1 MVVKMAAGL
10 PRSGLF
16 EVYIRQQWCR
26 VYVTLNEDSL
36 TLTLDE
42 NPELANSTL
51 GSSDASST
59 LPKTDQL
66 PDSLAGQK
74 RLVRVVKEEQNG
86 LGISIKGGKEN
97 KMPILISKIFKGMAA
112 DKTEKLYVG
121 DAILSVNGE
130 DLREATHDDAVKA
143 LKKAK
148 KVVDIEVKYIREV
161 SPYFRKT
168 SALNDLGWGGQEAQR
183 DAARANWNESKTIPL
198 KLCYLCRNLSM
209 SDPERKTL
217 ELNSPDGK
225 SSCVLRFPD
234 PGTASEWFNLIHANV
249 AILMRQCIEE
259 ANHIMSSAP
268 NSGEIKHIGW
278 LSEQLS
284 NEQGTPT
291 WKPVFLAVTDKDLM
305 MYDTAPWSKEEW
317 ATPFQSHPL
326 LATRLI
332 HSGQRTNPMTGGD
345 LVTFGTRC
353 GTRNGV
359 EMHVF
364 RVETQRDL
372 AYWSRALVQG
382 SHGAAVLIKEVSC
395 VCTWQNQEARLNLHY
410 ENGFTLYHAN
420 DDKMFWSFPY
430 EKLRMSGDD
439 GNRLMWLDFG
449 TDGEHEL
456 DLQTCPKP
464 IVFVLH
470 TFLSSKV
477 NRLGLVA

>member
-1 MVVKMAAGL
+1 MAAGL

-86 LGISIKGGKEN
+86 LGI
-97 KMPILISKIFKGMAA
+97 M
-112 DKTEKLYVG
+112 
-121 DAILSVNGE
+121 
-130 DLREATHDDAVKA
+130 
-143 LKKAK
+143 
-148 KVVDIEVKYIREV
+148 KYIREV

-225 SSCVLRFPD
+225 SSCILRFPD

-410 ENGFTLYHAN
+410 ESGFTLYHAN
-420 DDKMFWSFPY
+420 DDKIFWSFPY

-470 TFLSSKV
+470 TFLSAKV